1 MLPPLKPGSLVKVL
15 SLKGSPHGIGMTIE
29 EAAWEASPDPRVPDV
44 LHRRVGWKVLVD
56 GRVENIETYLLKK
69 LDNS

>member
-1 MLPPLKPGSLVKVL
+1 MLPLLEPGSLVKVL
-15 SLKGSPHGIGMTIE
+15 SLKGSPHGVGIVIE
-29 EAAWEASPDPRVPDV
+29 QTSWEASPDPRVPDV

-56 GRVENIETYLLKK
+56 GKIENIENHLIKK